1 MSQHSDKS
9 PRGIASLIT
18 NLLTYGIGSVM
29 AGGLFFW
36 VAAFLWVGFSSLRA
50 KPTAKAPP
58 AETAQAAPAAPVSP
72 TIAST
77 TPATAPAAGGEDLAA
92 TGQRIYSTV
101 CIACHQPTG
110 QGLPPMFPPLS
121 GSDWVNVKKPDRM
134 IRMVLHGFTG
144 PFTLNGKPFASP
156 APLMPPQGGAL
167 SDEQIAG
174 VLTYVRSN
182 FGNKAGP
189 VSPAE
194 VKAIRE
200 AEKGHASA
208 MWTEAELQ
216 KIPVE

>member
-1 MSQHSDKS
+1 MSSHSGKS
-9 PRGIASLIT
+9 SGGIPSFIT

-36 VAAFLWVGFSSLRA
+36 VAAFIWGGFSALRA
-50 KPTAKAPP
+50 KPATTAAQQAAP
-58 AETAQAAPAAPVSP
+58 TAAAAAPSAAPAASGSP
-72 TIAST
+72 
-77 TPATAPAAGGEDLAA
+77 APAAATAGEDLAA
-92 TGQRIYSTV
+92 TGQKIYSTV

-110 QGLPPMFPPLS
+110 QGLPPMFPPLA
-121 GSDWVNVKKPDRM
+121 GSDWVAAKKPDRM

-144 PFTLNGKPFASP
+144 PFTLNGKPFVSP
-156 APLMPPQGGAL
+156 APIMPPQGGAL

-200 AEKGHASA
+200 AEKGHAAA

>member
-1 MSQHSDKS
+1 MSKKSSSD
-9 PRGIASLIT
+9 RLVTIA
-18 NLLTYGIGSVM
+18 TYGIGTVM
-29 AGGLFFW
+29 GGGLFLMVGAFMIGAF
-36 VAAFLWVGFSSLRA
+36 VALRA
-50 KPTAKAPP
+50 RPAAAAEAP
-58 AETAQAAPAAPVSP
+58 AAAAPAA
-72 TIAST
+72 AG
-77 TPATAPAAGGEDLAA
+77 APAAAPAAAPASSPAPAASGADLLA

-110 QGLPPMFPPLS
+110 MGLPPMFPPLA
-121 GSDWVNVKKPDRM
+121 GSDWVNVSKPDRI

-144 PFTLNGKPFASP
+144 PITLNGKPFTSP

-167 SDEQIAG
+167 NDEQIAG

-189 VSPAE
+189 VTPDQ

-200 AEKGHASA
+200 AEKARTA
-208 MWTEAELQ
+208 MWTEAEIL